1 MSDAHSLPTL
11 LEATLFGAGRSL
23 KQREL
28 AEQFGVTE
36 STVRM
41 ELLDLQQSIADRDG
55 SAIQLTEINRYW
67 VLEVKPQLSNHIP
80 KIARTE
86 IPKRLLRA
94 AALIAYHQPMKQN
107 RLVEMLG
114 QVAYEHVGDLR
125 ELGLIDKRLDGN
137 TRRLTTTRRFSE
149 YFGCPHTATKD
160 VAVWFQ
166 DQAREL
172 GLTGSQLAD
181 VLSGGETEG
190 AEEESDSTEAT
201 DGAEATEA
209 SEEAAESTQASEEAA
224 ESTQATEGE
233 SEATEEAAEST
244 EDTEATEED
253 SGRDGIVEMATDAE
267 EENEVAEVE

>member
-166 DQAREL
+166 DQARGL

-190 AEEESDSTEAT
+190 AEEESEATEEAAESTEET
-201 DGAEATEA
+201 EEASESTEA
-209 SEEAAESTQASEEAA
+209 SEEAAEST
-224 ESTQATEGE
+224 EG
-233 SEATEEAAEST
+233 
-244 EDTEATEED
+244 TEED

>member
-125 ELGLIDKRLDGN
+125 EELGLIDKRLDGN

-209 SEEAAESTQASEEAA
+209 SEEAAESTQA
-224 ESTQATEGE
+224 TEGE